1 MNLINEQLLGDRN
14 ANRLEMAGWVVQRA
28 RPWRG
33 DGMEIWLNNAV
44 VATALVVAL
53 SNVFM
58 ARVLFQFYHHRADHF
73 RAPRFWCCSPAS

>member
-1 MNLINEQLLGDRN
+1 MRIVWRWLDGWSN
-14 ANRLEMAGWVVQRA
+14 APGHGA
-28 RPWRG
+28 G